1 MKTTLKTRL
10 MLVMGIMSALM
21 ILLGMTGLYA
31 LGTSHAAV
39 KASHEEGTLSLEK
52 LASLE
57 KLLMDNRY
65 AILSTL
71 ADPTPQKLK
80 ASAEEI
86 EHDKRAIEQLW
97 IDFATAPMSSQA
109 RKTADELTHL
119 RVSFDHAVTLP
130 LVQAMQVAD
139 AAKIK
144 NISNAADKLYPA
156 LFKTLSNLRSMHMDD
171 IKKGFAGS
179 EAEYA
184 TSGKLIWAVMGLGL
198 VLAATLAYFMLHNIY
213 QQLGGEPAYAAQIA
227 RQIADGDLDVSISPE
242 VPDEGSLLASLQR
255 LQTGLAKTVKD
266 MHLNTSNIA
275 RTSGQILNNNAVLSA
290 RIEQQA
296 GSQKRAAT
304 AINELATMIR
314 HNAEQARHA
323 MQCADDVSELAFK
336 KGQAAGG
343 AVIAMTQIQQAS
355 ARIFDNIHV
364 IDELVF
370 QIDTLSLKAT
380 LENDSAAE
388 AGQGFT
394 AIAPEVRDLA
404 QCVACAV
411 KEIKNLL
418 NESQEKLDHGSKLFS
433 QSNAGTEKILTALQQ
448 VTSLMTEVNTSTK
461 KQEASIRQAKH
472 AIIDMEYASHKDAV
486 QLSVAITA
494 ARLLEQQ
501 AKHLVIL
508 SSGFKLG
515 PLHRPQAQL
524 QVISTVS
531 EAAPAKRP
539 SLRLVHP

>member
-10 MLVMGIMSALM
+10 MLVMGIMSVLM
-21 ILLGMTGLYA
+21 ILVGLTGLYA
-31 LGTSHAAV
+31 MSASHQAV

-52 LASLE
+52 LSKLE
-57 KLLMDNRY
+57 KLLTGNHY
-65 AILSTL
+65 AILSAL
-71 ADPTPQKLK
+71 ADPRPEKLK
-80 ASAEEI
+80 ESAYVIEHARPAIDQLWVDFASAP
-86 EHDKRAIEQLW
+86 L
-97 IDFATAPMSSQA
+97 SSQA

-130 LVQAMQVAD
+130 LIQALLEAD
-139 AAKIK
+139 TAKVK
-144 NISNAADKLYPA
+144 GISITADKLYPA
-156 LFKTLSNLRSMHMDD
+156 LMSTLTGLRTLQMDGA
-171 IKKGFAGS
+171 KKRFEEA

-184 TSGKLIWAVMGLGL
+184 NSGKLMWAAMALGL
-198 VLAATLAYFMLHNIY
+198 VLAAMLAYLMLDNIY
-213 QQLGGEPAYAAQIA
+213 QQVGGEPAYAAQIA
-227 RQIADGDLDVSISPE
+227 RQMADGDLDVSITME

-255 LQTGLAKTVKD
+255 LQTGLAKTFKD
-266 MHLNTSNIA
+266 MRLNTSNIA
-275 RTSGQILNNNAVLSA
+275 RTSGQILNNNAVLSS

-296 GSQKRAAT
+296 GSQKRAVAAISELGAT
-304 AINELATMIR
+304 IR

-323 MQCADDVSELAFK
+323 MQYVDDVCELACEK
-336 KGQAAGG
+336 EQAASG
-343 AVIAMTQIQQAS
+343 AVIAAMQIQQAS
-355 ARIFDNIHV
+355 ARIFDNIQV

-380 LENDSAAE
+380 VEDASAPE
-388 AGQGFT
+388 AGQRF
-394 AIAPEVRDLA
+394 AVIAPEVRDLA

-418 NESQEKLDHGSKLFS
+418 NESQEKLDRGSKLFS
-433 QSNAGTEKILTALQQ
+433 QSNGDTEKILTALHH
-448 VTSLMTEVNTSTK
+448 VNSLMAEINTSTK

-494 ARLLEQQ
+494 AKLLEQQ

-524 QVISTVS
+524 QVVNTVS

-539 SLRLVHP
+539 NLRLVHP